1 MVARGGHIKG
11 TVLISRTAVVGGV
24 QVFEVAKGYSTLERL
39 FGFVSHQ
46 KVRPL
51 SKTNIIEKLQQL
63 RDDEYIKF
71 CGPKCENDDGNQLP
85 TSVERLVPRIDMPEI
100 VTIVPPSFDGIVAP
114 PIQVALDRPRSNLRV
129 ELSTTSIEYLSK
141 VCRYQVTVG
150 HAVPQ
155 DQRVEASARGV
166 SCVYAQAN
174 KGCSR
179 EMYKAGAR
187 QKVLTKFFSKKKNDN
202 DEKMAGNASHKAVY
216 FID

>member
-150 HAVPQ
+150 HAVPR
-155 DQRVEASARGV
+155 DQPVEGRGARQG
-166 SCVYAQAN
+166 
-174 KGCSR
+174 
-179 EMYKAGAR
+179 GAR
-187 QKVLTKFFSKKKNDN
+187 QKVLTKFFSKEKHNNDQQ
-202 DEKMAGNASHKAVY
+202 MAQKL
-216 FID
+216 IE